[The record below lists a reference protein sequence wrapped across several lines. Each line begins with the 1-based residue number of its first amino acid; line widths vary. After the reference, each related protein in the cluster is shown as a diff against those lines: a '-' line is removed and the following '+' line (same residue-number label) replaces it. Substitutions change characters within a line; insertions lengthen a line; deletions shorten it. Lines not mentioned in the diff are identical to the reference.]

1 MTTAQ
6 KDIIT
11 SRLVHIASLLS
22 GGGSFFAVTA
32 AMTFPEV
39 DPSAAFGFKLKD
51 TSALAPGDMLWIFRV
66 CYTRSLPLFDI
77 HLKVLAGT
85 FQRLPHGPRETKN
98 DYVSTPARDSFK
110 LVKLFLSTTLAV

>member
-6 KDIIT
+6 KDRIT
-11 SRLVHIASLLS
+11 RRLVHIASLLS
-22 GGGSFFAVTA
+22 GGGSFFTVTA

-51 TSALAPGDMLWIFRV
+51 ASALAPGDMLG
-66 CYTRSLPLFDI
+66 YSESAARSLPEVLPFDI

-85 FQRLPHGPRETKN
+85 FN
-98 DYVSTPARDSFK
+98 DSARTSRNQKRAHDGSK
-110 LVKLFLSTTLAV
+110 LVKSFLSTTLAI